1 MENSVETSHKK
12 RKSEKFE
19 IPPPAKGKTL
29 VDTVIDNNVDILFQ
43 VICHCKNS
51 LR

>member
-1 MENSVETSHKK
+1 MENPLEMSHKK

-29 VDTVIDNNVDILFQ
+29 VDTVINNNVDTLFQ
-43 VICHCKNS
+43 VVCH
-51 LR
+51 